1 MTTELIT
8 EPTAPVNG
16 TTPNADVK
24 LTAASATVSI
34 RPLDVDRDAAR
45 IHEWLTHPRAHYW
58 MLTDLDEAEI
68 RTYLERIRDS
78 ADDAGWVGSVDGIDC
93 FYVETYTPDSLIPQ
107 NVLATEPGDIG
118 MHLLVAPPA
127 GPAVHGLTDRI
138 MAAVIDFCL
147 KPSDR
152 GGRGAERVV
161 VEPDARND
169 AIIEKNRA
177 AGFTPITEATIMMGE
192 IEKLA
197 LVSVCTRAD
206 FEASALAPFVTAGAR
221 ASLVAENGESDS
233 DQRSNGPRSSRRAA
247 TPPAPYAHLNSDAF
261 AVVQRHLVAK
271 ALSEFAHERLIHPV
285 SVGAGGGAAANGNAH
300 ADGGAASA
308 NFEGQT
314 WELNID
320 GASRYTFTARVLPLE
335 HWVIDETSI
344 TRWRDGTEVPLDAQE
359 LVVELQDALSIPED
373 LISTYLEELASTLA
387 GAAFKLEDARAGR
400 RPDARTLADADFQ
413 TTEAAMTE
421 GHPGF
426 LANNGRIGFGLS
438 DFRKW
443 APENGELNRIEWVA
457 VRRELSHLS
466 LGDGLDEESHL
477 GEAISEA
484 ERDLFGSRIRAAGQD
499 PADFHLMPIHP
510 WQADHR
516 LAITFAADIARGD
529 LLPLGEGLD
538 KHQAQQ
544 SLRTFFNHSRI
555 GAPYVK
561 VALAVQN
568 MGFLRGLSPKYMR
581 DTPAINDW
589 VAGLVGPDP
598 TFAEAGFRVLRERA
612 ALGYTGDV
620 YHQTKETNPHR
631 KMLAALW
638 RENPV
643 SRIEP
648 GPKLITMAAL
658 LHRDHQGVSLAGELI
673 SASGLSAAAW
683 LRSYLRAYLKPLVH
697 ALLAHDLV
705 FMPHGEN
712 LILVLDEHV
721 VTGAFMKDI
730 GEEVAVLGHRELPAD
745 VERIRAVV
753 SGEEKALSVFT
764 DIFDGVLRHL
774 SGILDADGLLPA
786 DRFWAIVAET
796 LDEYEAEHPD
806 AARGVSGDVDL
817 RADHFAHSC
826 LNRLQLKN
834 TKQMVDIGN
843 QAESLLYAGTMP
855 NPVAR

>member
-8 EPTAPVNG
+8 EPITEPS
-16 TTPNADVK
+16 K

-58 MLTDLDEAEI
+58 MMTELDEAEV
-68 RTYLERIRDS
+68 RAYLEGVRDS
-78 ADDAGWVGSVDGIDC
+78 AHDAGWVGSVDGDDC

-107 NVLATEPGDIG
+107 NVLATGPGDIG

-147 KPSDR
+147 KPGDQ

-169 AIIEKNRA
+169 AIIDKNRA

-192 IEKLA
+192 IEKRA

-206 FEASALAPFVTAGAR
+206 FVGSALASFV
-221 ASLVAENGESDS
+221 GEDVG
-233 DQRSNGPRSSRRAA
+233 RKPA
-247 TPPAPYAHLNSDAF
+247 TPPAPYAHLNSGAF

-285 SVGAGGGAAANGNAH
+285 NLGEDGGVAANGSAH
-300 ADGGAASA
+300 AGGGAASA
-308 NFEGQT
+308 NGEDDA

-335 HWVIDETSI
+335 HWVIDEASI
-344 TRWRDGTEVPLDAQE
+344 TRWRDGSEVPLDAQE
-359 LVVELQDALSIPED
+359 LVVELQDALAIPED

-387 GAAFKLEDARAGR
+387 GAAYKLEDARAGR
-400 RPDARTLADADFQ
+400 RPDAQTLADADFQ

-438 DFRKW
+438 DFRTW
-443 APENGELNRIEWVA
+443 APENGKLNRIEWVA
-457 VRRELSHLS
+457 VRRDLSHLS
-466 LGDGLDEESHL
+466 LGVGLDEESHL
-477 GEAISEA
+477 GEALSEA

-529 LLPLGEGLD
+529 LLPLGEGVD

-544 SLRTFFNHSRI
+544 SLRTFFNHSRT

-589 VAGLVGPDP
+589 VADLIASDD

-643 SRIEP
+643 EQIEP
-648 GPKLITMAAL
+648 GQKLITMAAL

-673 SASGLSAAAW
+673 SASGLSAGAW
-683 LRSYLRAYLKPLVH
+683 ARSYLRAYLKPLVH

-712 LILVLDEHV
+712 LILVLDEHT

-730 GEEVAVLGHRELPAD
+730 GEEVAVLGHRQLPAD

-764 DIFDGVLRHL
+764 DMFDGVLRHL

-796 LDEYEAEHPD
+796 LDDYEAEHPE